1 MPQGKCQV
9 DNCLYECEVEGSI
22 VGKDEYLGTLSWVF
36 NSTVLVDITWK
47 A

>member
-22 VGKDEYLGTLSWVF
+22 VDKDEHLGNISWAL
-36 NSTVLVDITWK
+36 NSMVLVDISWK
-47 A
+47 V